1 MSRRL
6 ASKDKH
12 FTKIC
17 NKSAPQYLCELLPT
31 TVGEHSQ
38 RSLRNENDLK
48 EMKGRTETFRG
59 SLSLMLLKGI
69 IIIRRVMLSIVMI
82 I

>member
-1 MSRRL
+1 MARIVCGARKGTSHNAISEELGWESRRL

-31 TVGEHSQ
+31 PVGEHSQ

-48 EMKGRTETFRG
+48 EMKG
-59 SLSLMLLKGI
+59 
-69 IIIRRVMLSIVMI
+69 
-82 I
+82 